1 MTSTLKNKLTS
12 HFVMF
17 VFRVSNREIKLR
29 QNKSNNNN
37 QQQKNKKLTNQEE
50 ENIVKLFV

>member
-29 QNKSNNNN
+29 QKNTV
-37 QQQKNKKLTNQEE
+37 QQQSIRIRKHGEQKK
-50 ENIVKLFV
+50 IVKLFV